1 LKKNDIK
8 AVIFDM
14 GGTLLD
20 YDPIP
25 WEEMK
30 KIRSGKI
37 RDFLAAKGYSFT
49 LDDIEKKMLDG
60 YYEMNSIH
68 AERTLVEVNLAEC
81 VKTGLRALGVSEDYS
96 LWIIK
101 LMHRSLK
108 DNLIIFEDSLNTLKQ
123 LSARYTLGLI
133 SNTTIPGVYFA
144 EDLDEIG
151 MSNYFK
157 HMLFTA
163 DLGMRKPH
171 SSVFERML
179 ELLGV
184 AAEKSLYVGDSFKND
199 VYGPSLLGMKT
210 AWINPGGKPVPAE
223 YPGVRPDFV
232 IKSIGGLLSLI

>member
-1 LKKNDIK
+1 
-8 AVIFDM
+8 M

-20 YDPIP
+20 YDPVP
-25 WEEMK
+25 WEDMK
-30 KIRSGKI
+30 NIRAGKI
-37 RDFLAAKGYSFT
+37 KDFLLAKGYSFS

-68 AERTLVEVNLAEC
+68 AERTLVEVNLGEC

-101 LMHRSLK
+101 LIHRSLK
-108 DNLIIFEDSLNTLKQ
+108 DNLVIFDDSMNTLKQ
-123 LSARYTLGLI
+123 LSSRYALGLI

-151 MSNYFK
+151 MSAYFK

-179 ELLGV
+179 GLLGIP
-184 AAEKSLYVGDSFKND
+184 AENSLYVGDSFKND
-199 VYGPSLLGMKT
+199 IYGPSLLGMKT
-210 AWINPGGKPVPAE
+210 AWINPGGKDAPAE
-223 YPGVRPDFV
+223 FPGVRPDFE
-232 IKSIGGLLSLI
+232 IKSVGGLLSLI

>member
-1 LKKNDIK
+1 
-8 AVIFDM
+8 M

-20 YDPIP
+20 YDPVP
-25 WEEMK
+25 WEDMK
-30 KIRSGKI
+30 KVRSEKI
-37 RDFLAAKGYSFT
+37 KNFLLTKGYSFS

-68 AERTLVEVNLAEC
+68 AERTLVEVNLGEC

-101 LMHRSLK
+101 LIHRSLK
-108 DNLIIFEDSLNTLKQ
+108 DNLVIFDDSMNALKQ
-123 LSARYTLGLI
+123 LSSRYALGLI

-144 EDLDEIG
+144 DDLDEIG
-151 MSNYFK
+151 MSAYFK

-179 ELLGV
+179 DLLGIP
-184 AAEKSLYVGDSFKND
+184 AENSLYVGDSFKND
-199 VYGPSLLGMKT
+199 IYGPSRLGMKT
-210 AWINPGGKPVPAE
+210 AWINPDGKPVPDE
-223 YPGVRPDFV
+223 FPGVRPDFE
-232 IKSIGGLLSLI
+232 IKSVGGLLSLI